1 MLAKQDIVRV
11 VYIYACD
18 THHTVT
24 PGDTGAR
31 TGPIVGGVVGG
42 FLVVIV
48 IILIAVFLL
57 IIIART
63 QKGKAYASKFA
74 VLVLS
79 YQSLQPHGFIRIFT
93 DLYL

>member
-1 MLAKQDIVRV
+1 MLAQQDIVGILKFN
-11 VYIYACD
+11 YTCD
-18 THHTVT
+18 THHAVT

-48 IILIAVFLL
+48 IILVAVFLL

-79 YQSLQPHGFIRIFT
+79 YTH
-93 DLYL
+93 YLVV